1 MLDTVIRGGQL
12 VTGSGVCEGDLGIK
26 DGRIVAILGNG
37 QVVPEAAETIDAAGK
52 VVIPGVIDPHVH
64 YRTFV
69 SHHTDTAESASISAA
84 YGGVTTLL
92 AMVGAGKPGEPIK
105 EHPFYRH
112 IETKGV
118 RVADDFGR
126 LIEENEKTSLI
137 DFGIHWILYPDEALI
152 RQIPDAVKIGIT
164 SFKMFFGHLPIQGWL
179 LDDSLVL
186 TAMELIAKS
195 GGIAQAHAENGHI
208 IAYMKKKLEA
218 EPRRYTPK
226 DFLDSRP
233 NMAEAETVY
242 RLGVL
247 ADLVGCPLYVVHL
260 STKEGL
266 ENVVRLKTSGL
277 DVTAETCPQYLLLT
291 YEDIAR
297 GGEHPY
303 TVAPALR
310 EVEDN
315 EALWRGI
322 RQGMIETV
330 GSDHVALN
338 REAQQ
343 LMSAGGFFV
352 ARGIPGVET
361 MLPLLYSE
369 GVVKGRIT
377 LPQMVKVLCEN
388 PAKKFGL
395 YPRKGNLGIG
405 ADADLAIIDPAIK
418 WKIKAEQLHSLAGRT
433 PYEDWPVTG
442 KPTIS
447 LLRGKILLKDGKLHQ
462 APGFGQYLHAQPFV
476 KERMAS

>member
-1 MLDTVIRGGQL
+1 MLDILVRGGQL
-12 VTGSGVCEGDLGIK
+12 VTGTDVFRANLGIK
-26 DGRIVAILGNG
+26 DGKIVSILAAGERL
-37 QVVPEAAETIDAAGK
+37 PEANETIEATGK

-69 SHHTDTAESASISAA
+69 SHHTDTAESTSISAA
-84 YGGVTTLL
+84 FGGVTTLL
-92 AMVGAGKPGEPIK
+92 AMVGAGRPGDPIK

-118 RVADDFGR
+118 RVKKEFGK
-126 LIEENEKTSLI
+126 LVEENEKNSVV

-152 RQIPDAVKIGIT
+152 RQIPDAVEMGIT
-164 SFKMFFGHLPIQGWL
+164 SFKMFFGHLPVQGWM

-186 TAMELIAKS
+186 TAMELIAAS
-195 GGIAQAHAENGHI
+195 GGIAQIHAENGHI
-208 IAYMKKKLEA
+208 IAHMKRKLEA
-218 EPRRYTPK
+218 KPRRYTPE
-226 DFLDSRP
+226 DFLKSRP

-242 RLGVL
+242 RLAVL
-247 ADLVGCPLYVVHL
+247 AEVARCPLYVVHL

-266 ENVVRLKTSGL
+266 ENVVRFKTAGQ
-277 DVTAETCPQYLLLT
+277 DITAETCPQYLLLN
-291 YEDIAR
+291 YKDIAR
-297 GGEHPY
+297 GGEYPY

-310 EVEDN
+310 TAEDN

-322 RQGMIETV
+322 RLGMIETV

-338 REAQQ
+338 REAQK

-352 ARGIPGVET
+352 ARGIPGIET
-361 MLPLLYSE
+361 MLPLIFSE

-377 LPQMVKVLCEN
+377 LPQMVKVMCEN

-395 YPRKGNLGIG
+395 FPRKGNIGIG
-405 ADADLAIIDPAIK
+405 ADADLVVIDPKVK
-418 WKIKAEQLHSLAGRT
+418 WKIKAEKLHSLAGRT
-433 PYEDWPVTG
+433 PYEDWPITG
-442 KPTIS
+442 KPVIS

-462 APGFGQYLHAQPFV
+462 VRGFGRYLHAQPL
-476 KERMAS
+476 S